1 MLTDATDMEKNMV
14 LDSNGETRRIGL
26 RSSKEFR
33 LSEPVLRREW
43 ENIFLMAQASWW
55 METGSWG
62 CDRRTR
68 NFQTSQGEKYII
80 HCRYIIWK
88 IFIILYYLIS
98 SYLILYYTILYIILY
113 YIYYIILYYILYYT
127 IYIILYYIIL
137 SYIIFYSI
145 ILYYIILYHI
155 ILYCIILY
163 YTVILYHFD
172 IIFYYNII

>member
-88 IFIILYYLIS
+88 IFIILYIL

-113 YIYYIILYYILYYT
+113 YIYYIILYYI
-127 IYIILYYIIL
+127 IL

-145 ILYYIILYHI
+145 ILYYIISYYIILYHI

>member
-88 IFIILYYLIS
+88 KNIILYIL

-113 YIYYIILYYILYYT
+113 YIYYIILYYI
-127 IYIILYYIIL
+127 IL

-145 ILYYIILYHI
+145 ILYYIMLYHI
-155 ILYCIILY
+155 ISYYIILYYIVLYCIILLY
-163 YTVILYHFD
+163 YTILILYF
-172 IIFYYNII
+172 IIII

>member
-88 IFIILYYLIS
+88 IFIILYIL

-113 YIYYIILYYILYYT
+113 YIYYIILYYIILS
-127 IYIILYYIIL
+127 YIIFYSIL

-145 ILYYIILYHI
+145 ILYYIISYYIILYYI
-155 ILYCIILY
+155 VLYCIILLY
-163 YTVILYHFD
+163 YTILILYF
-172 IIFYYNII
+172 III

>member
-88 IFIILYYLIS
+88 IFIILYIL

-113 YIYYIILYYILYYT
+113 YIYYIILYYI
-127 IYIILYYIIL
+127 IL

-145 ILYYIILYHI
+145 ILYYIMLYHI
-155 ILYCIILY
+155 ISYYIILYYIVLYCIILLY
-163 YTVILYHFD
+163 YTILILYF
-172 IIFYYNII
+172 III

>member
-1 MLTDATDMEKNMV
+1 MRFRKGRKAESPETSWGFMLTDATDMEKNMV
-14 LDSNGETRRIGL
+14 LDSNGETRRFGL

-80 HCRYIIWK
+80 HCGYIIWK
-88 IFIILYYLIS
+88 IFIIL
-98 SYLILYYTILYIILY
+98 SYLILYYIIFYYTILY
-113 YIYYIILYYILYYT
+113 YIFYY
-127 IYIILYYIIL
+127 
-137 SYIIFYSI
+137 
-145 ILYYIILYHI
+145 I
-155 ILYCIILY
+155 ILYCIILSFI
-163 YTVILYHFD
+163 ILYF
-172 IIFYYNII
+172 IILY